1 MFLAM
6 CHRPL
11 FFRHW
16 KSSSLTSLRV
26 LKCET
31 NALCALATA
40 NLLMKAG
47 TPEWKQTRIIFLL
60 ALRSR
65 ISAAIRGFERFVIGL
80 SHTP

>member
-1 MFLAM
+1 M

-40 NLLMKAG
+40 NRLMKAG
-47 TPEWKQTRIIFLL
+47 SSERKQTRIIFLL
-60 ALRSR
+60 DLRSR
-65 ISAAIRGFERFVIGL
+65 ISAAIRGTERLVMGL